1 MCGAGVDGC
10 HAELTAV
17 DAELL
22 SLITSVD
29 ALRWELSRLR
39 LRASSLSVVRVD

>member
-1 MCGAGVDGC
+1 MFGAGVDGC

-17 DAELL
+17 NTELL

-29 ALRWELSRLR
+29 A
-39 LRASSLSVVRVD
+39 VR